1 MNRWLQLVIFLYLS
15 SIVCANLLVKYL
27 GAYGLW
33 FSSFFLI
40 PFDFVTRCLLHEKW
54 NGLKLILRLFAITSI
69 ACGLTYALNVDAKLI
84 AFASISGFT
93 SAQLVAGIFYQFSKK
108 KSWFFKVNMSDLV
121 AIIADSIVFQ
131 IVAFGHEDWT
141 VTSGQVAIKFTGGL
155 LWYYIL
161 FKKFKLQ
168 NKL

>member
-1 MNRWLQLVIFLYLS
+1 MSGWVKLIVFLYLT
-15 SIVCANLLVKYL
+15 SIICANLLVKYL

-54 NGLKLILRLFAITSI
+54 KGLKLILRLFVITTI
-69 ACGLTYALNVDAKLI
+69 ACALTYALNTDAKLI
-84 AFASISGFT
+84 AIASITGFT
-93 SAQLVAGIFYQFSKK
+93 SAQIAAGIFYQFNKD
-108 KSWFFKVNMSDLV
+108 KSWFFKVNVSDLL

-131 IVAFGHEDWT
+131 LVAFGHTDSL
-141 VTSGQVAIKFTGGL
+141 VTLGQIAIKFTGGL

-161 FKKFKLQ
+161 FKKIKLQ
-168 NKL
+168 NRS